1 MSLIKNFALFLYKI
15 LFYFDFVLRA
25 FANRSI
31 LIWFKDFLH
40 NDSYQTLAILNYNII
55 FFVPNS
61 VVQWRVNTFFS
72 KEPETLEWID
82 NFKFFKDGVFWDIGA
97 NIGLYSIYASLKHKH
112 LKVISFE
119 PSTSNLRV
127 LSRNISINNLDNRIT
142 INQFPLTD
150 KENQYL
156 TMHESEFAEG
166 AAMNSFGENFGFDG
180 ININSKN
187 NYKIFGTNINYLLDN
202 KILEI
207 PDYIKIDVDGLE
219 HFILKGGNKYLNN
232 KNIKSILIELNE
244 NFNEQLNEVLYMLN
258 SNGFNLK
265 HKISADNSAL
275 KNTFSGVYNYIFER

>member
-1 MSLIKNFALFLYKI
+1 MIKNFALFLYKI

-112 LKVISFE
+112 LKT
-119 PSTSNLRV
+119 P
-127 LSRNISINNLDNRIT
+127 
-142 INQFPLTD
+142 
-150 KENQYL
+150 
-156 TMHESEFAEG
+156 
-166 AAMNSFGENFGFDG
+166 
-180 ININSKN
+180 
-187 NYKIFGTNINYLLDN
+187 
-202 KILEI
+202 
-207 PDYIKIDVDGLE
+207 
-219 HFILKGGNKYLNN
+219 
-232 KNIKSILIELNE
+232 
-244 NFNEQLNEVLYMLN
+244 
-258 SNGFNLK
+258 
-265 HKISADNSAL
+265 
-275 KNTFSGVYNYIFER
+275 GVQ

>member
-1 MSLIKNFALFLYKI
+1 MIKNFALVLYKI
-15 LFYFDFVLRA
+15 LFYFDFFLRA

-40 NDSYQTLAILNYNII
+40 NDSYQTLAILNYNIK

-82 NFKFFKDGVFWDIGA
+82 NFKFFKDSVFWDIGA

-156 TMHESEFAEG
+156 TMHESEFEEG
-166 AAMNSFGENFGFDG
+166 TAMNSFGENFGFDG

-244 NFNEQLNEVLYMLN
+244 NFNKQLNEVLYMLN

-265 HKISADNSAL
+265 HKISSDNSTL